1 MPSSPNAPSPCRR
14 SPRKALEHREHWRT
28 ATPYGNRERCERRDT
43 SGRAAWL
50 RRLVRLQRVFCLI
63 VLLACSPLNAVI
75 FHSTG
80 DPEHNTSA
88 PTGSLTNSGWQFQGR
103 WGAYLGTAISS
114 NAFLTAQHVGNSVG
128 APFRL
133 NGISYPSTAFF
144 DDPETDLRLVQVCG
158 TFPDFAILHT
168 NQTEMGKPLVVIGRG
183 TQRGAS
189 VLTGDA
195 NDQTN
200 GWRWGSVDNRIRWGE
215 NEVAGVVDGNAL
227 FEMSTVGDLLKAS
240 FNADAGPN
248 ECHLSVG
255 DSAGGLFILDGT
267 WQLAGINFAVDGP
280 YNTSTNGAGF
290 EAAIFD
296 AGGLYTQD
304 DDGWKLIPDR
314 PFDQSGAFY
323 ATRVSTRIDW
333 IQSVLEQIDALHD
346 APKLQSAP
354 DPSGPFTDQPAAT
367 VDPGNRFIAV
377 SQPDTSQYY
386 RLRGCQP
393 FRIAAI
399 ELLDATLRIRY
410 EADEP

>member
-1 MPSSPNAPSPCRR
+1 MSQGVGSRAHRPGRRLRRFPLGPPALRR
-14 SPRKALEHREHWRT
+14 S
-28 ATPYGNRERCERRDT
+28 
-43 SGRAAWL
+43 
-50 RRLVRLQRVFCLI
+50 LVIYLI
-63 VLLACSPLNAVI
+63 GLLACCPLHAVI
-75 FHSTG
+75 FYSTG
-80 DPEHNTSA
+80 DPEHNTAA
-88 PTGSLTNSGWQFQGR
+88 PTGALTNSGWQFQGR

-114 NAFLTAQHVGNSVG
+114 NAFLTAQHVGNTVG
-128 APFRL
+128 AHFHL
-133 NGISYPSTAFF
+133 NGIAYPSTAFF

-168 NQTEMGKPLVVIGRG
+168 NHTEIDKPLIVFGRG
-183 TQRGAS
+183 TQRGTP
-189 VLTGDA
+189 VITGDA
-195 NDQTN
+195 NVTTN
-200 GWRWGSVDNRIRWGE
+200 GWRWGPVDNRIRWGE

-296 AGGLYTQD
+296 EGGLYQQD
-304 DDGWKLIPDR
+304 NGGWTLIPDR
-314 PFDQSGAFY
+314 PFDQSSAFY
-323 ATRVSTRIDW
+323 ATRVSPRIEW
-333 IQSVLEQIDALHD
+333 IQSVLEQIAAQQD
-346 APKLQSAP
+346 APVLQSAP
-354 DPSGPFTDQPAAT
+354 NPSGPFTDQPTAT
-367 VDPGNRFIAV
+367 LDPGNRFITV
-377 SQPDTSQYY
+377 SQPDTSKYY

-399 ELLDATLRIRY
+399 ELLDATLRIHY
-410 EADEP
+410 AVEEP

>member
-1 MPSSPNAPSPCRR
+1 M
-14 SPRKALEHREHWRT
+14 H
-28 ATPYGNRERCERRDT
+28 
-43 SGRAAWL
+43 L
-50 RRLVRLQRVFCLI
+50 RRFVGLPQAICLI
-63 VLLACSPLNAVI
+63 GWLACCPLNAVI
-75 FHSTG
+75 FYSTG

-128 APFRL
+128 APFHL
-133 NGISYPSTAFF
+133 NGIAYLSTAFF
-144 DDPETDLRLVQVCG
+144 DDPETDLRIVKVCG

-168 NQTEMGKPLVVIGRG
+168 NQTEIGKPMVVIGRG
-183 TQRGAS
+183 TQRGAP
-189 VLTGDA
+189 VITGDA
-195 NDQTN
+195 NDKTN
-200 GWRWGSVDNRIRWGE
+200 GWRWGLFDSRIRWGE
-215 NEVAGVVDGNAL
+215 NEVDSIADGDAL
-227 FEMSTVGDLLKAS
+227 FESSKVGDLLKVS
-240 FNADAGPN
+240 FTADAGPN

-267 WQLAGINFAVDGP
+267 WQLAGINYAVDGP

-296 AGGLYTQD
+296 EGGLYTQTD
-304 DDGWKLIPDR
+304 DVWILNPDR

-333 IQSVLEQIDALHD
+333 IQSVLEQIAAPQD
-346 APKLQSAP
+346 APILQSAT
-354 DPSGPFTDQPAAT
+354 DPSGPFADQPAAT
-367 VDPGNRFIAV
+367 VVPGNRFITV
-377 SQPDTSQYY
+377 PQPDTSQYY

-399 ELLDATLRIRY
+399 DLLDDTLRIHY
-410 EADEP
+410 ELNEP